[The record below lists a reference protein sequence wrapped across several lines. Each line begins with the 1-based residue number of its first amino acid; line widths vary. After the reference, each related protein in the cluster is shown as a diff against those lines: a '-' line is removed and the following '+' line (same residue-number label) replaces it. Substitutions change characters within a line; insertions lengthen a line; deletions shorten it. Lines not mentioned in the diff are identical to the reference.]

1 MDQRPETMAR
11 SEAKLRGSMKLPTLY
26 KRSVQAFWAVM
37 LLISLTYSASSQ
49 TEPATGVVPSDD
61 KTASAEK
68 AVSKTD
74 EPKVTFDE
82 KEPGIV
88 IVETKGHRLRID
100 TTRRSVVTLAAD
112 PVAATA
118 QPARGNGAAVQ
129 DEDDKVTGKYE
140 FDKGEEPFD
149 YRIVNVSTPKSVP
162 KGSWNIAFTHRFT
175 QPVHPLS
182 DSAKGLFGLDSF
194 GVASFGVSYG
204 VTDKLYLSAYRS
216 PLCQKGICRVIE
228 LGAGYNWIAQ
238 DADTPIALTTYAS
251 IEGNDNFT
259 EEYTYNLQAMLSA
272 RVGKRVYLFF
282 SPAAHIN
289 SNGQRRFYPRPTDFF
304 PRADAANAFK
314 LPTHTASFGFG
325 ASVLITPNVLALFD
339 FTPRTGFKQGQIT
352 PIFDSSF
359 RVTGF
364 QQESF
369 PSIGFGLQRNIGRH
383 SFTLTF
389 SNTQGTT
396 TSRSVSSTL
405 AIPPKRLII
414 GFNLARRF

>member
-1 MDQRPETMAR
+1 MKVSVFGRETMFPLFLA
-11 SEAKLRGSMKLPTLY
+11 
-26 KRSVQAFWAVM
+26 SVLFV
-37 LLISLTYSASSQ
+37 SLFSLSASSQ
-49 TEPATGVVPSDD
+49 TDPV
-61 KTASAEK
+61 TASKPLPDQK
-68 AVSKTD
+68 ATTNVLEAGKA
-74 EPKVTFDE
+74 KVIFDE
-82 KEPGIV
+82 KQDGIV
-88 IVETKGHRLRID
+88 IVEIDGQRLRID
-100 TTRRSVVTLAAD
+100 TVRRSVATLAPED
-112 PVAATA
+112 KKSTGE
-118 QPARGNGAAVQ
+118 PAGPESAAAVKAQEQ
-129 DEDDKVTGKYE
+129 DDDQVVGKYE

-149 YRIVNVSTPKSVP
+149 YRIVNIPTPKSVP
-162 KGSWNIAFTHRFT
+162 KGSWNLAFTHRFT
-175 QPVHPLS
+175 QPLHPLS
-182 DSAKGLFGLDSF
+182 ESAPGLFGLDSF

-228 LGAGYNWIAQ
+228 VGAGYNWIAQ
-238 DADTPIALTTYAS
+238 DTDTPIAFSTFAS

-282 SPAAHIN
+282 SPAAHLN
-289 SNGQRRFYPRPTDFF
+289 SNGQRRFNPRPTDFF
-304 PRADAANAFK
+304 PPATVANTFS
-314 LPTHTASFGFG
+314 LPKHSASFGFG

-352 PIFDSSF
+352 PVFDSSF
-359 RVTGF
+359 KVTGF
-364 QQESF
+364 EQESF

-396 TSRSVSSTL
+396 TSRSISSTL
-405 AIPPKRLII
+405 AVPPKRLII